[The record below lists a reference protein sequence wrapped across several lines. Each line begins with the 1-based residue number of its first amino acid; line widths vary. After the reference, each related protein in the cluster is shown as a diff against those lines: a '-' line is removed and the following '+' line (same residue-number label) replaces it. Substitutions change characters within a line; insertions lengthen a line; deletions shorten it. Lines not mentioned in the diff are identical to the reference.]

1 MTIKSFNPKHRLL
14 MGPGPSPIYPSV
26 LHALSRPTIGHLD
39 PLFIE
44 MMEEVST
51 LLRYTFQTENK
62 ATFAISATFAKFVEI
77 LIIVLLYTK

>member
-51 LLRYTFQTENK
+51 LLRHTFQTENK
-62 ATFAISATFAKFVEI
+62 ATKIFILKEI
-77 LIIVLLYTK
+77 LAFFSVIK